1 VSAQCRKTLCDDAVN
16 HQWQHLM
23 GQQLRKSADWKQL
36 EAKPSDGTAHL
47 LGTKTAGCAI
57 WEGHLE
63 IGWKHSFGGAANSP
77 GMVWRGLGER
87 LNQGDGL

>member
-1 VSAQCRKTLCDDAVN
+1 MAAFDGAAVEEVSRLEAA
-16 HQWQHLM
+16 
-23 GQQLRKSADWKQL
+23 GQ

-63 IGWKHSFGGAANSP
+63 IGWEHSFGGAANSP